1 MKITEFFKNIFA
13 NNTIKNKM
21 YQSLKLLNEFQA
33 RYLNYGSKHYDHL
46 IYRSCIDVLAKQIA
60 KLTPDVKLV
69 TNDKYYSNL
78 KWLLNYQ
85 PNEYMNRFDFFY
97 KTASILFD
105 TNNCFI
111 YKRVIDEKIVGFYPI
126 PYSEIEFVEY
136 DNDIYAKFR
145 FNRGFEVYIPYN
157 ELIHLRRHYNSNDL
171 FGSAHTVTLTPIL
184 EVLKAIDSGMINSV
198 EASTQLRGIIKYSGN
213 LRKEDLDK
221 YKDDFVNSYMSIT
234 GDGIGILDSKCDFVP
249 LTVNPKSVNAL
260 QHELVLNYFSYSFG
274 VSKSILLGSA
284 TESDYNTF
292 YELTIEPLL
301 VQLSLE
307 FTNKIFTRYEIE
319 NGCEILLTANKLLF
333 TGVSTKTTLAK
344 DVLPMGLF
352 SINEV
357 REMYGYNPIDNGDR
371 HIISLNYIDL
381 SKANEYQSNKN
392 INGKNN
398 DGNNN

>member
-13 NNTIKNKM
+13 NNIIRDKI
-21 YQSLKLLNEFQA
+21 YQSLRLLNGFQV
-33 RYLNYGSKHYDHL
+33 RYLNYGTKHYDHL
-46 IYRSCIDVLAKQIA
+46 IYRSCIDVIAKQVA
-60 KLTPDVKLV
+60 KLTPDIKLT
-69 TNDKYYSNL
+69 TNDRYYSNL

-85 PNEYMNRFDFFY
+85 PNEYMNRYDFFY

-111 YKRVIDEKIVGFYPI
+111 YKRVLNGKIIGFYPI
-126 PYSEIEFVEY
+126 PYSEIEFLEY
-136 DNDIYAKFR
+136 DNDIYTKFR
-145 FNRGFEVYIPYN
+145 FNRGFEVYIPYS
-157 ELIHLRRHYNSNDL
+157 ELIHLRRHYNTNEL
-171 FGSAHTVTLTPIL
+171 FGSTQAVSLTPIL
-184 EVLKAIDSGMINSV
+184 EVLKAIDTGMINSV

-221 YKDDFVNSYMSIT
+221 YKDDFVQSYMSIT
-234 GDGIGILDSKCDFVP
+234 GDGIGILDSKCDFTP
-249 LTVNPKSVNAL
+249 LTVNPKSINAL
-260 QHELVLNYFSYSFG
+260 QHELVLNNFSYCFG
-274 VSKSILLGSA
+274 VSKAILLGSA
-284 TESDYNTF
+284 TESDYNAF

-307 FTNKIFTRYEIE
+307 FTNKIFTRHEIE
-319 NGCEILLTANKLLF
+319 NGSQILLTANKLLF
-333 TGVSTKTTLAK
+333 TGVGTKTTLAK

-381 SKANEYQSNKN
+381 SKANEYQSKSNFEKE
-392 INGKNN
+392 NN
-398 DGNNN
+398 EQTNN

>member
-1 MKITEFFKNIFA
+1 MKIREFFKNIFA
-13 NNTIKNKM
+13 NNIIKDKIF
-21 YQSLKLLNEFQA
+21 QSLKLLNGFQS
-33 RYLNYGSKHYDHL
+33 RHLNYGSKHYDQL
-46 IYRSCIDVLAKQIA
+46 IYRSCIDVIAKQVA
-60 KLTPDVKLV
+60 KLTPDIKLT
-69 TNDKYYSNL
+69 TNSGYYSNL
-78 KWLLNYQ
+78 NWLLKNQ
-85 PNEYMNRFDFFY
+85 PNEYMNRYDFLY

-111 YKRVIDEKIVGFYPI
+111 YKRVLNGKISGFYPI
-126 PYSEIEFVEY
+126 PYSEIEFMEY
-136 DNDIYAKFR
+136 DNEIYAKFR
-145 FNRGFEVYIPYN
+145 FNRGFEVYIPYS
-157 ELIHLRRHYNSNDL
+157 ELIHLRRHYNTNEL
-171 FGSAHTVTLTPIL
+171 FGSTQTVVLAPIL

-221 YKDDFVNSYMSIT
+221 YKDDFVKSYMTLT
-234 GDGIGILDSKCDFVP
+234 GDGIGILDSKCDFTP
-249 LTVNPKSVNAL
+249 ILVNPKSINAL

-274 VSKSILLGSA
+274 VSKSILLGTA
-284 TESDYNTF
+284 TESDYNAF

-307 FTNKIFTRYEIE
+307 FTNKIFTRYEVE

-357 REMYGYNPIDNGDR
+357 RDMYGYNPIDDGDR
-371 HIISLNYIDL
+371 HIISLNYVDL
-381 SKANEYQSNKN
+381 SKANEYQRVDDNA
-392 INGKNN
+392 
-398 DGNNN
+398 